1 MEHPHP
7 RFLTLTVKSVMCH
20 TITYFVMGL
29 LAFHFLHYAD
39 FINKP
44 NSGMR
49 PVSDPLVVLGPALQ
63 ILRGVLFALV
73 FYPFREVLFT
83 RRSGWLLTAWMLI
96 GVGILGTFAAAP
108 GSFEGFIYTTVPVTL
123 QVRGYLEIV
132 PQTLLLSGLLYFWV
146 RHPGKAWLTV
156 TGCILRIQFV
166 PMVGSFVGPRN
177 PPWRYVTLMFRR
189 SEVLPPQPAEFLR
202 YPATPQSPDVSS
214 SRTS

>member
-7 RFLTLTVKSVMCH
+7 RFLTLTVKTAMCH

-63 ILRGVLFALV
+63 ILRGVLFVLV

-83 RRSGWLLTAWMLI
+83 RRSGWLLIAWMLI
-96 GVGILGTFAAAP
+96 GVVILGTFAAAP

-146 RHPGKAWLTV
+146 RHPGKAWLNCV
-156 TGCILRIQFV
+156 LGVAFAICLIL
-166 PMVGSFVGPRN
+166 P
-177 PPWRYVTLMFRR
+177 
-189 SEVLPPQPAEFLR
+189 VLGLIAHKR
-202 YPATPQSPDVSS
+202 
-214 SRTS
+214 